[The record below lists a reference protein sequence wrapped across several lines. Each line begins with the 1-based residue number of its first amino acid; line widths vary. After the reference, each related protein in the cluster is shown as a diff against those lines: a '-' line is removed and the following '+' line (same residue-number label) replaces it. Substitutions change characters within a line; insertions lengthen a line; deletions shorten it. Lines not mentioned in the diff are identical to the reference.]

1 MNVNIIQFK
10 LYFTSVF
17 IYLFFIS
24 KILGAFPP
32 NYEIALKL
40 FQEKKYEESLN
51 KIREVFDLHRNSLE
65 LRLLAA
71 SNYIELNKLENALA
85 HLRYA
90 LQDHPNSYEVYLL
103 LSEVYNQTN
112 QYQNSILLLTKAF
125 QILKENQEKK
135 IMLYQIAKTYYLAK
149 DWKNA
154 KKSIENLIAI
164 APDYDLAIYLDGLIY
179 LNQKNY
185 ELAEFRFKSLLSLK
199 NLEPELKKRIYN
211 NLGVIRF
218 NSANQFLKD
227 SNDYKESIKEAKEYF
242 MKALNLDPDYEIAN
256 QNINLIVK

>member
-1 MNVNIIQFK
+1 MNMKAIQLK
-10 LYFTSVF
+10 YYFAILF
-17 IYLFFIS
+17 IYLFSIN

-32 NYEIALKL
+32 NYEVALKL

-51 KIREVFDLHRNSLE
+51 KIREVFDNHRNSLE

-71 SNYIELNKLENALA
+71 SNYIEINNYENAIA

-90 LQDHPNSYEVYLL
+90 IQDHPNSYEAYLL
-103 LSEVYNQTN
+103 LSEVYNQIN
-112 QYQNSILLLTKAF
+112 QYQNSILFLTKAS
-125 QILKENQEKK
+125 QVLKANHERK
-135 IMLYQIAKTYYLAK
+135 IILYQLAKTYYLAK

-154 KKSIENLIAI
+154 KKIIENLIAI

-199 NLEPELKKRIYN
+199 NLNQELKKRIYN
-211 NLGVIRF
+211 NLGVIRL
-218 NSANQFLKD
+218 STANQYSKD
-227 SNDYKESIKEAKEYF
+227 SNDYKDTIKEAKEYF

-256 QNINLIVK
+256 QNLNLIVK